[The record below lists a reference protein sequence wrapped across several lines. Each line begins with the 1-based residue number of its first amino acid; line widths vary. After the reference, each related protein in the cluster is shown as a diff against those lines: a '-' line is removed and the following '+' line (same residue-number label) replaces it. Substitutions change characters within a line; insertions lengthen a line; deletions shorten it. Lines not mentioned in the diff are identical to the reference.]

1 MCVYENKKVST
12 CHKVN
17 DRSFLIIKITIF
29 FKISIIKWQRFHPS
43 TVHFAGKP
51 PLHLMTDLHCLWPE
65 QLFYFISTSHLNS
78 ILHGALCS
86 TVHVHLYNT
95 IHGPLCSSVHDSLC
109 SSGSSFA
116 QHCTCSFAQH
126 CALSN
131 IIAKSIL
138 FKPSWNLLLVTT
150 FMPCNFQCVKFSL

>member
-1 MCVYENKKVST
+1 MTKIPSIHST
-12 CHKVN
+12 FCRQTPFTPH
-17 DRSFLIIKITIF
+17 DWFTLPLTRTTF
-29 FKISIIKWQRFHPS
+29 FYFICNF
-43 TVHFAGKP
+43 
-51 PLHLMTDLHCLWPE
+51 
-65 QLFYFISTSHLNS
+65 FYFISTSHLNS

-95 IHGPLCSSVHDSLC
+95 IHGPLCSSVHGSLC

-126 CALSN
+126 CARSN
-131 IIAKSIL
+131 IISKSIL
-138 FKPSWNLLLVTT
+138 FKLSWNLLLVTT